1 MYRVL
6 GSLESTIKITVM
18 QHKSNISLT
27 SKTRIA
33 VLGSGS
39 WATAIVKILTYN
51 VNSIGWYVRSE
62 EMISHIRQYGHNP
75 KYISSADI
83 DTKKVHLSNDLNQVI
98 DNAEVLIVAI
108 PSAFLVDS
116 LKDIN
121 VSIKNKFIVS
131 AVKGIIPDDDLT
143 IAEFFNQKY
152 GIPFDNIGVV
162 TGPCHAEEVAL
173 ERLSYLTLAC
183 KSIDNALHLATQFEC
198 HFIKTTT
205 TTDIYGVEYAA
216 VLKNIY
222 AIASGICHGLGY
234 GDNFQA
240 VLVSNAQC
248 EMKRFLDSTY
258 PSERNVDYSAYLGDL
273 LVTCYSNFSRNRTFG
288 SMIGKGY
295 TVKATMAEMNMVA
308 EGYYASSCISSIN
321 KKYNV
326 DMPIAE
332 TVYNIL
338 YLNVN
343 PKYAIKTLIEQLH

>member
-1 MYRVL
+1 
-6 GSLESTIKITVM
+6 M
-18 QHKSNISLT
+18 QRKSNISLNPN
-27 SKTRIA
+27 SRIA

-51 VNSIGWYVRSE
+51 LDSLGWFVRNE
-62 EMISHIRQYGHNP
+62 DTISHILQYGHNP
-75 KYISSADI
+75 KYISSAEINTDKI
-83 DTKKVHLSNDLNQVI
+83 RLSNDINKVI
-98 DNAEVLIVAI
+98 EEADVLIVAI

-116 LKDIN
+116 LNNIS
-121 VSIKNKFIVS
+121 VSIKEKFIIS
-131 AVKGIIPDDDLT
+131 AVKGIIPNDFLT

-152 GIPFDNIGVV
+152 EIPFDNIGVV

-183 KSIDNALHLATQFEC
+183 KSKHNAQLLAEKFEC

-258 PSERNVDYSAYLGDL
+258 PCKRNVDSSAYLGDL
-273 LVTCYSNFSRNRTFG
+273 LVTCYSSFSRNRTFG

-308 EGYYASSCISSIN
+308 EGFYASNCINSIN
-321 KKYNV
+321 KKYKV
-326 DMPIAE
+326 EMPIAE
-332 TVYNIL
+332 TVYSIL
-338 YLNVN
+338 YLNIN
-343 PKYAIKTLIEQLH
+343 PKYAMKQLIEKLR

>member
-1 MYRVL
+1 
-6 GSLESTIKITVM
+6 M
-18 QHKSNISLT
+18 QRKSNISL
-27 SKTRIA
+27 SPSSSIA

-51 VNSIGWYVRSE
+51 IDSLGWFVRNE
-62 EMISHIRQYGHNP
+62 ETINHIRSYGHNP
-75 KYISSADI
+75 KYISSAEINTQKVQLSSDI
-83 DTKKVHLSNDLNQVI
+83 NKVIEAADI
-98 DNAEVLIVAI
+98 LIVAI
-108 PSAFLVDS
+108 PSAFLVNT
-116 LKDIN
+116 LNDIK
-121 VSIKNKFIVS
+121 VSIRDKFIVS
-131 AVKGIIPDDDLT
+131 AVKGIIPDDFLT

-152 GIPFDNIGVV
+152 EIPFDNIGVV

-183 KSIDNALHLATQFEC
+183 KSRNNAQLLAEKFEC

-258 PSERNVDYSAYLGDL
+258 PSKRNVDSSAYLGDL
-273 LVTCYSNFSRNRTFG
+273 LVTCYSSFSRNRTFG

-308 EGYYASSCISSIN
+308 EGYYASNCINSIN
-321 KKYNV
+321 KKQKV
-326 DMPIAE
+326 EMPIAE

-338 YLNVN
+338 YLNIN
-343 PKYAIKTLIEQLH
+343 PKYAMKQLIEKLH

>member
-1 MYRVL
+1 
-6 GSLESTIKITVM
+6 M
-18 QHKSNISLT
+18 QRKSNISLNPN
-27 SKTRIA
+27 SRIA

-51 VNSIGWYVRSE
+51 LDSLGWFVRNE
-62 EMISHIRQYGHNP
+62 DTISHILQYGHNP
-75 KYISSADI
+75 KYISSAEINTDKI
-83 DTKKVHLSNDLNQVI
+83 RLSNDINKVI
-98 DNAEVLIVAI
+98 EEADVLIVAI

-116 LKDIN
+116 LNNIS
-121 VSIKNKFIVS
+121 VSIKEKFIIS
-131 AVKGIIPDDDLT
+131 AVKGIIPNDFLT

-152 GIPFDNIGVV
+152 EIPFDNIGVV

-183 KSIDNALHLATQFEC
+183 KSKHNAQLLAEKFEC

-258 PSERNVDYSAYLGDL
+258 PCKRNVDSSAYLGDL
-273 LVTCYSNFSRNRTFG
+273 LVTCYSSFSRNRTFG

-308 EGYYASSCISSIN
+308 EGFTHQTA
-321 KKYNV
+321 
-326 DMPIAE
+326 
-332 TVYNIL
+332 
-338 YLNVN
+338 
-343 PKYAIKTLIEQLH
+343 

>member
-1 MYRVL
+1 MQEK
-6 GSLESTIKITVM
+6 GS
-18 QHKSNISLT
+18 ISLNSRT
-27 SKTRIA
+27 KYA

-51 VNSIGWYVRSE
+51 ISSLGWYVRSE
-62 EMISHIRQYGHNP
+62 EMISHIMEYGHNP
-75 KYISSADI
+75 KYISAAELNTNKI
-83 DTKKVHLSNDLNQVI
+83 CISNDINKVI
-98 DNAEVLIVAI
+98 ENADVIIVAI

-116 LKDIN
+116 LKEVH
-121 VSIKNKFIVS
+121 VSIKDKFIVS

-152 GIPFDNIGVV
+152 SIPFDNIGVV

-183 KSIDNALHLATQFEC
+183 KSIENAEHLAKVFEC

-240 VLVSNAQC
+240 VLVSNAQR
-248 EMKRFLDSTY
+248 EMKRFLDNTY
-258 PSERNVDYSAYLGDL
+258 PSERNVDSSAYLGDL

-288 SMIGKGY
+288 NMIGKGY
-295 TVKATMAEMNMVA
+295 TVKATMAELNMVA
-308 EGYYASSCISSIN
+308 EGYYAASCINSVN
-321 KKYNV
+321 KKFKV

-338 YLNVN
+338 YLNIN
-343 PKYAIKTLIEQLH
+343 PKYSVKELIEKFH